1 MRPLWLYFE
10 ISAVAFVACLV
21 LIALSNWRV
30 LRRID
35 RYSPPAHMPRVS
47 VLVPA
52 RNEEAHIG
60 DCVRSLLAQD
70 YPDFEVV
77 VLNDHS
83 TDRTG
88 RDPRC
93 FERRGCTTASVGG
106 RGPAGRLAGQTL
118 GLSTT
123 GRGI

>member
-21 LIALSNWRV
+21 FIALTNWRV

-52 RNEEAHIG
+52 RNEEASH
-60 DCVRSLLAQD
+60 
-70 YPDFEVV
+70 
-77 VLNDHS
+77 
-83 TDRTG
+83 
-88 RDPRC
+88 
-93 FERRGCTTASVGG
+93 RRLRAVA
-106 RGPAGRLAGQTL
+106 AGA
-118 GLSTT
+118 GLS
-123 GRGI
+123 